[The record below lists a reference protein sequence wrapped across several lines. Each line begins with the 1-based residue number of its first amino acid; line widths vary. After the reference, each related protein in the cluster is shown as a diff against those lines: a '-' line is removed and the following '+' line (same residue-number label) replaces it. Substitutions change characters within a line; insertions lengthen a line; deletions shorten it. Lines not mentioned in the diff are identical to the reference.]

1 MRPTLRENLA
11 TLRPIRG
18 LLVSIAVARSSVML
32 FPFYGAYLAVT
43 REGLRPAA
51 IGLVIGAF
59 GVGALLADVTV
70 SQLTRRMPERRV
82 AVLGMLGVA
91 LCVLVVAVVP
101 GLWPLVAA
109 TAAWGFCYELIN
121 PVSYTMVA
129 NTMPDSQRRF
139 AFAAVRLAVNVGM
152 GIGPVIAGLLF
163 KVSPGLLVWG
173 TAVGYLVAAGVL
185 ARSRLTDDRR
195 EATAPAAA
203 DPAGDGPAADRSGS
217 ELRFWSFFASIMPIH
232 LAYALPPTV
241 VSAYVIQKLHGPPVW
256 VSAIFATN
264 ALMVIT
270 CEISL
275 NHLMNHWRRRTTLL
289 TGYACAIIGFGLMG
303 LGANPW
309 LLLLGTAWWTL
320 GEMIVF
326 PAMMDHVSAVSP
338 PALKARNIGFYAAGV
353 NIGVL
358 VAPMMFLPLIA
369 VVDARVAWAVVAG
382 VVGLG
387 MIAVAALST
396 VRYLWTSDG
405 AAPAAVAEVSR

>member
-18 LLVSIAVARSSVML
+18 LLISIAVARSSVML

-43 REGLRPAA
+43 REELRPAA

-59 GVGALLADVTV
+59 GVGALVADVTV
-70 SQLTRRMPERRV
+70 SQLTARIPERRV

-109 TAAWGFCYELIN
+109 TAAWGCCYELIN

-129 NTMPDSQRRF
+129 DTVPDSQRRF

-152 GIGPVIAGLLF
+152 GIGPVLAGLLF
-163 KVSPGLLVWG
+163 EVSPGLLVWG

-195 EATAPAAA
+195 EPTAPAGT
-203 DPAGDGPAADRSGS
+203 DSVDDDQPADRSGA
-217 ELRFWSFFASIMPIH
+217 ELRFWSFFASTMPIH

-241 VSAYVIQKLHGPPVW
+241 VSAYVIQKLHAPAGW

-264 ALMVIT
+264 ALLVIT

-275 NHLMNHWRRRTTLL
+275 NHLMNHWRRRTVLL
-289 TGYACAIIGFGLMG
+289 TGYACAVVGFGL
-303 LGANPW
+303 LGFGAGPW
-309 LLLLGTAWWTL
+309 LLLLGTVWWTI
-320 GEMIVF
+320 GEMLVF

-338 PALKARNIGFYAAGV
+338 TALKARNIGFYAAGV
-353 NIGVL
+353 NVGVL
-358 VAPMMFLPLIA
+358 VAPMMFLPLIE
-369 VVDARVAWAVVAG
+369 VVDARTAWVVVADILA
-382 VVGLG
+382 LG
-387 MIAVAALST
+387 MVAAAALST
-396 VRYLWTSDG
+396 VRHLWTSDG
-405 AAPAAVAEVSR
+405 VPSADRSG